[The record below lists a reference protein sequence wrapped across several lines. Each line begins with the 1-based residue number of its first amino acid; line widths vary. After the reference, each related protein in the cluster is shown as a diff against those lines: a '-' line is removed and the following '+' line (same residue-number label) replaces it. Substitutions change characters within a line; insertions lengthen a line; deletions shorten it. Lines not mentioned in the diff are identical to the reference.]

1 MSRRQKII
9 LGALL
14 LSLAFCLSGCLFVAR
29 QKAQIPY
36 NAVAITGKASPVL
49 SGQLAFDILT
59 YIDIKVA
66 IAPKDADLILE
77 IFHDTPSSQIASYG
91 ATGQISAYDL
101 NDVVEFRVFDVAGN
115 QIVPLTQV
123 YAVRNV
129 NFSSGTVLSADIQQ
143 NQMLE
148 EMRKE
153 LAMQVT
159 IYLMAIRHR
168 HK

>member
-1 MSRRQKII
+1 MSVCQKSF

-29 QKAQIPY
+29 QKSQIPY
-36 NAVAITGKASPVL
+36 KAVAITGKFSPTL
-49 SGQLAFDILT
+49 YGQLAFDILT

-77 IFHDTPSSQIASYG
+77 ILHDAPSSQIASYG

-101 NDVVEFRVFDVAGN
+101 NNAVEFRVFDVAGN
-115 QIVPLTQV
+115 QIVPPTQI
-123 YAVRNV
+123 YSARNV

-159 IYLMAIRHR
+159 IYLMAIGHR

>member
-14 LSLAFCLSGCLFVAR
+14 LFLVLCLSGCLFVAR

-36 NAVAITGKASPVL
+36 KAVVITGKFSPTL
-49 SGQLAFDILT
+49 YGQLAFDILT
-59 YIDIKVA
+59 YINIKVA

-77 IFHDTPSSQIASYG
+77 ILHDAPSSQIASYG

-101 NDVVEFRVFDVAGN
+101 NDVVEFRVFDAAGN
-115 QIVPLTQV
+115 QIVPLTQI

-159 IYLMAIRHR
+159 VYLMAIGHR